1 MSGNQ
6 KQRTTAAVLSVLL
19 FVIIALIVWEVSY
32 FTRSRS
38 SAATT
43 PSTTPPTATPTATN
57 QDNTTAAAP
66 NTPSSLPPRLLPVTV
81 VPRLVSDPFKPAL
94 NADTIPAPSVRKVAE
109 KAERLKQTDSVAL
122 PMSIPPL
129 FPIPRTDNQT
139 NAPQTELQSA
149 PQEQGLRLTGI
160 IADASSSVAIV
171 EGKGEEY
178 LLRAGD
184 FLPDRTRIIAVSSH
198 GVVVR
203 RDKKQCQ
210 IDVGEVLRWKN

>member
-1 MSGNQ
+1 MSGTQ
-6 KQRTTAAVLSVLL
+6 KQRTTAALLSVLL
-19 FVIIALIVWEVSY
+19 FVIVALIVWEVSY

-43 PSTTPPTATPTATN
+43 PSTTSPTAAN
-57 QDNTTAAAP
+57 QGNTTATAS
-66 NTPSSLPPRLLPVTV
+66 NTPPPSLPPRLLPVTV

-109 KAERLKQTDSVAL
+109 KAERPKQTDSAAL
-122 PMSIPPL
+122 PMSVPPL
-129 FPIPRTDNQT
+129 FPISPSNEPMS
-139 NAPQTELQSA
+139 ASPQHEKPA

-160 IADASSSVAIV
+160 IADAASSVAIV
-171 EGKGEEY
+171 EGRGEEY

-198 GVVVR
+198 GIVVR
-203 RDKKQCQ
+203 RDKSVHQ

>member
-6 KQRTTAAVLSVLL
+6 RQRTTAAVLSVLL
-19 FVIIALIVWEVSY
+19 FVIVALIVWEVSY
-32 FTRSRS
+32 FTRGRS

-43 PSTTPPTATPTATN
+43 PSTPSPTATP
-57 QDNTTAAAP
+57 AAAS
-66 NTPSSLPPRLLPVTV
+66 NTPTTSLPPRLLPVTV
-81 VPRLVSDPFKPAL
+81 VPRRVSDPFKPAL
-94 NADTIPAPSVRKVAE
+94 YTDPTPPPSVRKVAE
-109 KAERLKQTDSVAL
+109 KAERPRQTDSVAL
-122 PMSIPPL
+122 PMSVPPL
-129 FPIPRTDNQT
+129 FPISPSHEPMGASPPHEKPT
-139 NAPQTELQSA
+139 

-171 EGKGEEY
+171 EGRGEEY

-198 GVVVR
+198 GIVMR
-203 RDKKQCQ
+203 RDKSVCQ